1 MGLEGDT
8 VVQELVD
15 IILMEDRS
23 ASSKTV
29 CSLLCLNG
37 DGDDVVCWFTSLK
50 TQDGTIQMHQEYNTR
65 ASS

>member
-29 CSLLCLNG
+29 CSLLCL
-37 DGDDVVCWFTSLK
+37 V
-50 TQDGTIQMHQEYNTR
+50 IQFYSFFIILEGG
-65 ASS
+65 AEG